1 MRFMTGMC
9 FGAVLLML
17 IAARSNPGGL
27 LERVAA
33 HAKSLSGEAVVVL
46 ESGPIADPSDRSDRE
61 IAESPVTGG
70 QIGQASDANEIWPE
84 ETALPD
90 AFAEDYAWWA
100 PEGDAAA
107 ASGASETAV
116 AQSSSVENTMR
127 DAPVADVPVAD
138 VPVAEVPVADVGAPD
153 ASIPEGS
160 SSDTE
165 IAGGS
170 GVGRSASVVQPLLG
184 GIASLPEQATV
195 WTPFHSEMSANG
207 FARRLARAL
216 DHPFA
221 VRRDGPGRYQVVF
234 PYEGDSARD
243 EVLARVAMLTGTQ
256 P

>member
-138 VPVAEVPVADVGAPD
+138 VGAPD
-153 ASIPEGS
+153 ASILEGS

>member
-61 IAESPVTGG
+61 FAESPVTGG
-70 QIGQASDANEIWPE
+70 QNGQASDANEIWPE

-116 AQSSSVENTMR
+116 AQSSSVENAMR
-127 DAPVADVPVAD
+127 DAPAAD

>member
-17 IAARSNPGGL
+17 IAARSDLGGL
-27 LERVAA
+27 LERGAA
-33 HAKSLSGEAVVVL
+33 HARSLSGEAVVVL
-46 ESGPIADPSDRSDRE
+46 EPGSNEASIAYPDDSSDRE
-61 IAESPVTGG
+61 SAESLVAAGRVER
-70 QIGQASDANEIWPE
+70 ASDADEIWPE

-107 ASGASETAV
+107 ASGASEAAV
-116 AQSSSVENTMR
+116 AQSSFVRIEM
-127 DAPVADVPVAD
+127 PD
-138 VPVAEVPVADVGAPD
+138 VPVAEVPAADTPVPESGAPD

-160 SSDTE
+160 SSDTG
-165 IAGGS
+165 IMGGS
-170 GVGRSASVVQPLLG
+170 GVGHSVPVVQPLLG
-184 GIASLPEQATV
+184 GIASRPEQAIV

>member
-138 VPVAEVPVADVGAPD
+138 VGAPD